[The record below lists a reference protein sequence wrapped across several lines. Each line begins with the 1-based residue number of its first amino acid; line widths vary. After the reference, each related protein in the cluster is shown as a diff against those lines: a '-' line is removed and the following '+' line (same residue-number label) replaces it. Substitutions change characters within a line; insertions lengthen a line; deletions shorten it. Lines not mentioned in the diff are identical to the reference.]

1 MHTGCAINRGS
12 FRFFSFRR
20 KFPIFFFLVKWFDFT
35 IPRINKG
42 RVKDKDLVF
51 PECVSAKDCERSR
64 ILFVR
69 IEFTPCKSCEILLD
83 IFMGGKDREKRSLLF
98 IPADHPTLYFI
109 SNF

>member
-1 MHTGCAINRGS
+1 M
-12 FRFFSFRR
+12 
-20 KFPIFFFLVKWFDFT
+20 
-35 IPRINKG
+35 
-42 RVKDKDLVF
+42 KDKDLVF
-51 PECVSAKDCERSR
+51 PECVSAVEDCERSR

-98 IPADHPTLYFI
+98 IPTDHPTLYFI